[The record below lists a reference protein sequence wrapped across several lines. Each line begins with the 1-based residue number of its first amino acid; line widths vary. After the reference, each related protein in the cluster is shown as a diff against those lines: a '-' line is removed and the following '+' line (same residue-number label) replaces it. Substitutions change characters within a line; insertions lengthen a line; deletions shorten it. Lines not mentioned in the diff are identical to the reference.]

1 MYIKTFSVTE
11 INEYIKKVFDN
22 DYIMKNSSIK
32 GEISN
37 WKIHNSGHIYFSLKD
52 GNSKIN
58 CIMFKGQTSNLNLMF
73 EDGMQVIVTGRIS
86 TYVSG
91 GTYQL
96 YCENIK
102 LEGMGTLF
110 IEYEKLKKKLS
121 MEGLFDDK
129 YKKEIPGYASKIGVI
144 TSPTGA
150 AIRDIIN
157 VTNRRNNGIE
167 LIIYPSFVQGL
178 NAAQNLIQGIKYFN
192 ERKDIETIILSRGGG
207 SIEEL
212 WAFNDEQLAREIFKS
227 KIPII
232 SGVGHETDFTISDFV
247 SDLRA
252 STPSSAAEIAV
263 FNKGEIISMINNYN
277 NILGIKANNSFQK
290 KYNNFKILRERISR
304 KSPDNVIH
312 NYSNRLD
319 NLNDLLLIKVNKEI
333 DHKKSELEKTI
344 VELVQKSP
352 QKVLKRGYSI
362 LLDSKGKVINDID
375 NLKDNAMIEVVMQ
388 NGRKKVSIKKSID

>member
-58 CIMFKGQTSNLNLMF
+58 CIMFKGQTSNLNMMF

-86 TYVSG
+86 TYVNG

-102 LEGMGTLF
+102 LEGIGKLF

-121 MEGLFDDK
+121 YEGLFDDK
-129 YKKEIPGYASKIGVI
+129 YKKEIPVYASKIGVI

-157 VTNRRNNGIE
+157 VTSRRNNGVD

-178 NAAQNLIQGIKYFN
+178 NASSNLIQGIKYFN
-192 ERKDIETIILSRGGG
+192 QREDIETIILSRGGG

-212 WAFNDEQLAREIFKS
+212 WAFNDEQLAREIFNS

-232 SGVGHETDFTISDFV
+232 SGVGHETDYTISDFV

-263 FNKGEIISMINNYN
+263 FNKNETLSVVNNYID
-277 NILGIKANNSFQK
+277 ILGMNVNNNFQK
-290 KYNNFKILRERISR
+290 KYNKFKILKEIINR
-304 KSPDNVIH
+304 KSPSNVISD
-312 NYSNRLD
+312 YSNRLN
-319 NLNDLLLIKVNKEI
+319 NLNDLLFMKVNKKM
-333 DHKKSELEKTI
+333 DYKKNALEKII

-352 QKVLKRGYSI
+352 QEVLKRGYSV
-362 LLDSKGKVINDID
+362 LLDSNGKLINNID
-375 NLKDNAMIEVVMQ
+375 NLENDTLVEIVMQ
-388 NGRKKVSIKKSID
+388 NGRKKVIIKNEH